1 MLSLLPW
8 IILGLN
14 ASLRTFKVP
23 LMIFLTVQNIG
34 SAMAD
39 VVADAMI
46 AETVRLERYAYSF
59 VIFCCMH

>member
-1 MLSLLPW
+1 
-8 IILGLN
+8 
-14 ASLRTFKVP
+14 
-23 LMIFLTVQNIG
+23 MIFLTVQNIG

-59 VIFCCMH
+59 SHFLLHALIPN